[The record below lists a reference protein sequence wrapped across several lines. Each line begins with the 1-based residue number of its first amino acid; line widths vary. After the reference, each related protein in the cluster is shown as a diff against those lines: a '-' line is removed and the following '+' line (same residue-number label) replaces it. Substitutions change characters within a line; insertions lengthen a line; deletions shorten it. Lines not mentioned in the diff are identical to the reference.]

1 MHTVQEAK
9 VYLVKKRKYLKENS
23 DSLFTKNG
31 PYAHKNGGILKLAEN
46 IGMDAARFDSTAQK
60 LIEMYG
66 WNWTGTCAPNQ
77 HTTEFE
83 WIQAFDKGL
92 RKAYEEMKNNGVAYA
107 DILNT

>member
-1 MHTVQEAK
+1 MGQ
-9 VYLVKKRKYLKENS
+9 R
-23 DSLFTKNG
+23 
-31 PYAHKNGGILKLAEN
+31 
-46 IGMDAARFDSTAQK
+46 

-77 HTTEFE
+77 RTTEFE

-92 RKAYEEMKNNGVAYA
+92 QKAYEEMKSQSIAYA

>member
-1 MHTVQEAK
+1 MNTVQEAK
-9 VYLVKKRKYLKENS
+9 TYLVDKRKYLKENS
-23 DSLFTKNG
+23 NELFTKNG
-31 PYAHKNGGILKLAEN
+31 PYARKNGGILKLAED
-46 IGMDAARFDSTAQK
+46 IGQDAARFDSMGQR

-92 RKAYEEMKNNGVAYA
+92 QKAYEEMKSQSIAYA